1 MRKKYK
7 QKEVNNEN
15 SKEDMII
22 GKRINLEQ
30 DINIIRSK
38 SPKSPGDIMRKLGLL
53 NKFNKIFYDKDIE
66 NKRENSS
73 KNNIKKEE

>member
-38 SPKSPGDIMRKLGLL
+38 SPKSPGDIMRK
-53 NKFNKIFYDKDIE
+53 
-66 NKRENSS
+66 
-73 KNNIKKEE
+73 